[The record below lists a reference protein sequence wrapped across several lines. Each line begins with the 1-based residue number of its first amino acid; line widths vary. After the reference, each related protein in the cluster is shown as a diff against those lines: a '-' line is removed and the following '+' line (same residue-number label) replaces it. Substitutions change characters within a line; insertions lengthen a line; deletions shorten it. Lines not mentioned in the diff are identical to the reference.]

1 MIRENITYT
10 DIEKTKNG
18 FEEVEKELTIRF
30 LFSVAALRLY
40 EQKIGRKFFK
50 DYETA
55 TTVLMKYIT
64 DIFKS
69 NKKDINDI
77 SDKEKLGL
85 APMLTDPVINEFVLN
100 VIPCLYIKVGEGK
113 YIQNEETW
121 QECEDSVWIM
131 DLVNIEFF
139 MDIFKEISANQS
151 KKK

>member
-10 DIEKTKNG
+10 DIEKTENG
-18 FEEVEKELTIRF
+18 FEEVEKELTVRF

-40 EQKIGRKFFK
+40 EQKTGRKFFK

-55 TTVLMKYIT
+55 TKVLMKYIT

-100 VIPCLYIKVGEGK
+100 VIPCLYIKVGEGR

-131 DLVNIEFF
+131 ALVNIEFF
-139 MDIFKEISANQS
+139 MEIFKEISANQS